1 MAKKTAASRT
11 RPRAASSQP
20 LGLIAKA
27 TLPPRSAG
35 AKPALDDHSHRT
47 GPSRHPKAP
56 LQSVFLQGPRL
67 SRHVAGWVEGRLQ
80 RPEPEAPCYQMA
92 RGSCLPIRSL

>member
-47 GPSRHPKAP
+47 GRP
-56 LQSVFLQGPRL
+56 PRL
-67 SRHVAGWVEGRLQ
+67 VTPGSDLVPHCCPQHRRFPRAGWAEGRPQ
-80 RPEPEAPCYQMA
+80 RPEPESPC
-92 RGSCLPIRSL
+92 